1 MLKKNLLRIKQIVP
15 KMNSNLTISNTDSN
29 RIKNINYPNF
39 ITDYN
44 PKERVKFIATNFEE
58 KLKDLKKD
66 PKKLMIVSDFDF
78 TLTKKYHK
86 DLNLFSSYCVLE
98 SSEMISEDF
107 KRLNKELFGKYS
119 SFENDI
125 SMDFETRDKLM
136 QQWFKENLDLV
147 LEENLSK
154 EDFQSMILESERNF
168 YYRYGIL
175 ELFELI
181 HTYHIPFFIISGGIF
196 EIIEES
202 LKIILPFYN
211 ELKQKNLIHI
221 VANRFEYDSEG
232 KVCGYK
238 EPFVYT
244 FNKGETLK
252 HIFKEFNTGQENIIV
267 MGDHLNDTDTIK
279 HIDYENE
286 IKIGFIN
293 YFEDS
298 LTEQQHK
305 MIEAYQLKYDVCLI
319 NDGNLTFV
327 NNLIKKIMEGCKK
340 HIHLEEGKIHV
351 KDEKLQTE
359 NSKNKMI

>member
-1 MLKKNLLRIKQIVP
+1 MLKKNLLRLKQTVS
-15 KMNSNLTISNTDSN
+15 KMNSNFSNTSNSTDSN
-29 RIKNINYPNF
+29 IIKNINYPNF
-39 ITDYN
+39 ITEYN
-44 PKERVKFIATNFEE
+44 PKERVKFISENFEE
-58 KLKDLKKD
+58 KVKEFKKD
-66 PKKLMIVSDFDF
+66 PNKLMIVSDFDF

-98 SSEMISEDF
+98 SSEMISEEF
-107 KRLNKELFGKYS
+107 KKLNKELFLKYS
-119 SFENDI
+119 SIENDI
-125 SMDFETRDKLM
+125 TMDFIKRDKLM

-147 LEENLSK
+147 LIENLSK

-175 ELFELI
+175 ELFNLI
-181 HTYHIPFFIISGGIF
+181 HTYNIPFFIISGGIF

-202 LKIILPFYN
+202 LKLILPFYN

-221 VANRFEYDSEG
+221 VANRFVYDSQD
-232 KVCGYK
+232 KVCGYT

-267 MGDHLNDTDTIK
+267 LGDHLNDTDTIK

-293 YFEDS
+293 YFEDT
-298 LTEQQHK
+298 LTEKQHK
-305 MIEAYQLKYDVCLI
+305 MIEANQLKYDVCLI
-319 NDGNLTFV
+319 NDGNLTYV
-327 NNLIKKIMEGCKK
+327 NSLIKKIMDGCKK
-340 HIHLEEGKIHV
+340 HVHIDESSDHGK
-351 KDEKLQTE
+351 
-359 NSKNKMI
+359 